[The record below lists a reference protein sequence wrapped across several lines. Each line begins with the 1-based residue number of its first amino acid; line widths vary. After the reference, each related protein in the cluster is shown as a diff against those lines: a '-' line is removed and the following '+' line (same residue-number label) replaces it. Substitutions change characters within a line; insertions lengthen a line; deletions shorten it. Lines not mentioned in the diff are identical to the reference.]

1 MSISIRK
8 STNNDLAKIYDL
20 STACF
25 GCVARKKVLDS
36 SLTDRYLL
44 LFDDDNL
51 VAMTGLYTKSEF
63 NALEIDWTCTD
74 PKYRNKGYMH
84 MLFEELLKNVKEPV
98 YCSAWRLSGF
108 DAPNLHTILTDF
120 NFIKVIKNRVTYAVP
135 HNCFRFSVEDCVYY
149 KELNCTCSE
158 DLYLRSQ

>member
-8 STNNDLAKIYDL
+8 STNNDLAKIYNL
-20 STACF
+20 SAICF
-25 GCVARKKVLDS
+25 GSVACKKVINS
-36 SLTDRYLL
+36 SLKDRYLL

-63 NALEIDWTCTD
+63 KSLEIDWTCTD

-84 MLFEELLKNVKEPV
+84 MLFDELLKNIKEPV
-98 YCSAWRLSGF
+98 YCSALKLSGF
-108 DAPNLHTILTDF
+108 DDTNLHTVLTDF
-120 NFIKVIKNRVTYAVP
+120 NFVKVIPTRVTYTVP
-135 HNCFRFSVEDCVYY
+135 HNCFRFSVEECVYY

-158 DLYLRSQ
+158 DLYLRA